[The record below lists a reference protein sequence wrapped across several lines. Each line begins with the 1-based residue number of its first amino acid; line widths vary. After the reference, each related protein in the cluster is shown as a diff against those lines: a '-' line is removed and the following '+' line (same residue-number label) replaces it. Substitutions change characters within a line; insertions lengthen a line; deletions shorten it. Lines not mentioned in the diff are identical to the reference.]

1 MMLRPLRQQMVQT
14 PVKWGHMELPRNL
27 SVLSARLWTWNV
39 GTGKGGE
46 RRQLSASQGP
56 HSTSQQNPMALCLEP
71 ILVIFISNNLCVCVC
86 LYMELRGQLEG
97 TGYQVWPQALFRA
110 ETSCYPYNRP
120 LPCSAIIQ
128 NLFHEHCFSD
138 LNVVS
143 SSNLHSDFVDMQEA

>member
-1 MMLRPLRQQMVQT
+1 MDQNKYSLR
-14 PVKWGHMELPRNL
+14 
-27 SVLSARLWTWNV
+27 VLSGFIFTFILFFFYV
-39 GTGKGGE
+39 GVGE
-46 RRQLSASQGP
+46 CVCVCVC
-56 HSTSQQNPMALCLEP
+56 MC
-71 ILVIFISNNLCVCVC
+71 VCVCVCVCVC

-120 LPCSAIIQ
+120 LPCSAIVQ